1 MTSRFYTFVRSPLKK
16 LIIAYKLQVR
26 KARYMK
32 RMDYFIAGL
41 NERALAGEI
50 CRTVKGT
57 LLKHEISVFTGGEI
71 KLKLE
76 NKNLK
81 GGTVYIV
88 QSVFANAN
96 DNLMELFLLAD
107 AVRGLGCKNITAV
120 IPYLGYARQD
130 KAGKGEARSFQCV
143 INLIKASGIKEVV
156 TVDLHNPKAI
166 RTLGFPITNLG
177 TTEIFKKVVKGK
189 TNAVIVAPDAGAIN
203 RAKALSE
210 ALDVKLVVVKKER
223 VGSKVKVIEA
233 PQIKAVEGKD
243 CYLMDD
249 IIDTGNTICA
259 VASELARF
267 SPKSITALASHGLF
281 GKGAL
286 QAIQK
291 SCIQKV
297 YVTDSVAHEKLDC
310 PKIQVLKVSPIIS
323 NYLKNA

>member
-1 MTSRFYTFVRSPLKK
+1 
-16 LIIAYKLQVR
+16 
-26 KARYMK
+26 MK
-32 RMDYFIAGL
+32 NMNYFIASL
-41 NERALAGEI
+41 NSQELAKDI
-50 CRTVKGT
+50 CRKTKSH
-57 LLKHEISVFTGGEI
+57 LIKCEISTFTGGEI

-107 AVRGLGCKNITAV
+107 AARGLGCKNITAV

-143 INLIKASGIKEVV
+143 INLIKASGIKEVI
-156 TVDLHNPKAI
+156 TIDLHNPKAI
-166 RTLGFPITNLG
+166 RTLGLPVTNLD
-177 TTEIFKKVVKGK
+177 TTEIFKKVVMDQA
-189 TNAVIVAPDAGAIN
+189 NAVIVAPDAGAIN
-203 RAKALSE
+203 RAKALAE
-210 ALDVKLVVVKKER
+210 DLGAQLFVVKKER
-223 VGSKVKVIEA
+223 IGLKVKVVEI
-233 PQIKAVEGKD
+233 PQIKAVAGKD

-249 IIDTGNTICA
+249 IIDTTNTICS
-259 VASELARF
+259 VAAELARF
-267 SPKSITALASHGLF
+267 SPRSINALASHGLF

-297 YVTDSVAHEKLDC
+297 YVTDSVVHEKLDC
-310 PKIQVLKVSPIIS
+310 PKIQVLKVSSVIS
-323 NYLKNA
+323 NYLKSK